1 MEEKA
6 TTPPWLAGFEEH
18 LRGELGRSPLTV
30 EAYLRDLQAFAA
42 YMAAP
47 EGFSPQEIGV
57 NDVRSFLADRS
68 RRGDSPRTLRRKTQS
83 LRAYFRY
90 LRRRGLTKVNPA
102 ADVILAK
109 PDKPLPEFVTA
120 PQMEQIIAEC
130 NPDASR
136 CDGDASRDSL
146 IIELLYSTGIRQ
158 AELLALRECDL
169 NASTCELRITGKR
182 RKQRVI
188 PLAQEMVSKML
199 AYRED
204 LKKRGEAPESFFAGP
219 MGHPLSK
226 TTLYRIVHRRLASA
240 NCPQKSPHTLRHTF
254 ATAMLNNGAD
264 LNTVKEFL
272 GHSRLDTTQ
281 IYTHVSF
288 AEMKQAYAGAH
299 PRSQKAEEKRKS
311 GRDAKK

>member
-1 MEEKA
+1 MEEKRNTA
-6 TTPPWLAGFEEH
+6 SWLKGFEEH

-30 EAYLRDLQAFAA
+30 EAYLRDLKAFAA

-47 EGFSPQEIGV
+47 DGFAPEEVGV

-68 RRGDSPRTLRRKTQS
+68 RRGDTARTLRRKTQS

-90 LRRRGLTKVNPA
+90 LRRRGLSRYNPA
-102 ADVILAK
+102 ADVTLAK
-109 PDKPLPEFVTA
+109 TDKPLPEFVTTQ
-120 PQMEQIIAEC
+120 QMEEIIEDSRTAQD
-130 NPDASR
+130 NYDPDQT
-136 CDGDASRDSL
+136 RDTL

-158 AELLALRECDL
+158 AELLTLRECDL
-169 NASTCELRITGKR
+169 NASTGELRVTGKR
-182 RKQRVI
+182 RKQRVL
-188 PLAQEMVSKML
+188 PLPQEIVDRLL
-199 AYRED
+199 AYREE
-204 LKKRGEAPESFFAGP
+204 LKRHGTPPETFFASSKGK
-219 MGHPLSK
+219 PLCKS
-226 TTLYRIVHRRLASA
+226 TLYRIVHKRLASA

-288 AEMKQAYAGAH
+288 ADMKRAYAGAH
-299 PRSQKAEEKRKS
+299 PRSQKADK
-311 GRDAKK
+311 D

>member
-1 MEEKA
+1 MEEKRP
-6 TTPPWLAGFEEH
+6 TPAWLKGFEEH

-30 EAYLRDLQAFAA
+30 EAYLHDLEAFAA

-47 EGFSPQEIGV
+47 EGFAPEEVST

-68 RRGDSPRTLRRKTQS
+68 RRGDTARTLRRKTQS

-90 LRRRGLTKVNPA
+90 LRRRGLAQNNPA
-102 ADVILAK
+102 ADVVLAK
-109 PDKPLPEFVTA
+109 PDKPLPEFVTTQ
-120 PQMEQIIAEC
+120 QMEEILTESEAEADGGA
-130 NPDASR
+130 PDENR
-136 CDGDASRDSL
+136 DAL

-169 NASTCELRITGKR
+169 NASTRELRITGKR
-182 RKQRVI
+182 RKQRI
-188 PLAQEMVSKML
+188 LPLPQEIVEKML
-199 AYRED
+199 TYREE
-204 LKKRGEAPESFFAGP
+204 LKRKGTAPEAFFEGSP
-219 MGHPLSK
+219 GKPLSK
-226 TTLYRIVHRRLASA
+226 TTLYRIVHRSLAGAS
-240 NCPQKSPHTLRHTF
+240 CPQKSPHTLRHTF

-288 AEMKQAYAGAH
+288 AEMKRAYEGAH
-299 PRSQKAEEKRKS
+299 PRSQKADK
-311 GRDAKK
+311 D